1 MRRLW
6 LVLCWF
12 VPSAFAQ
19 ADGNSISYTA
29 SQTVSV
35 APDRMEFSIRVFTPL
50 DTSLDRVLAVL
61 PIEGIDASHLV
72 GVDRAYYGSSSLEG
86 LGWTF
91 DLVVPISKSQGIVSA
106 LSAGQ
111 QSLKN
116 DKSSLSIFFNGS
128 GARSATDLQ
137 DYLSCPSGDLL
148 AEARTRA
155 QTLAALAGG
164 TVGKILALSD
174 GSGVGSSGVFFS
186 VGIPGLGFAA
196 SPTFETS
203 CRLTVKFELLRYQ
216 NP

>member
-148 AEARTRA
+148 AEARTRS

-174 GSGVGSSGVFFS
+174 GSVGSFG
-186 VGIPGLGFAA
+186 GYLIIPSAGFGFAEP
-196 SPTFETS
+196 PTLETT